1 MGSGCSLARRWLA
14 ARVPKYVL
22 IAEVG
27 LLSVSLMLADFGGRP
42 GPRFR
47 GAVGAV
53 SSSLEAI
60 KGRSLVAC
68 EVRGGVCG
76 SEGELND
83 VGIGSG

>member
-1 MGSGCSLARRWLA
+1 M
-14 ARVPKYVL
+14 PKYIL

-42 GPRFR
+42 GSRFR

-53 SSSLEAI
+53 SSSLKTI
-60 KGRSLVAC
+60 KGRSLIAYK
-68 EVRGGVCG
+68 VRGGVYN

-83 VGIGSG
+83 VGINSK